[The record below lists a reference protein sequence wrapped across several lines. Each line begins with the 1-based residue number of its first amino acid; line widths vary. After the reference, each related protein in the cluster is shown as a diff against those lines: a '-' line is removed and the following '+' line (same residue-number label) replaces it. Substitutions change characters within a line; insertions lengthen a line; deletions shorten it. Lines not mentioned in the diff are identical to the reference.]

1 MKNEVRRI
9 RSEPSIASSSGSS
22 RGKYKKTTN
31 WPTSHNVVQN
41 EMASVK
47 RTGVNKTYSTELLD
61 YLNRYDLSLYRTST
75 FPRRSRIDLSVDVP
89 CQTRDNVRLKKSQSA
104 RNLQKNSVKNV
115 SDVDT
120 TSETIDDS
128 SPRISFR
135 CEESSG
141 CDTVGRTKREVH
153 STAGSEQPRAE
164 PTPKNDE
171 HSGTESTTENTE
183 HPFTE
188 PTGEHAERTR
198 AEATLENAKHTCTEH
213 MTENAEHQCN
223 EQTTKNAEHTCA
235 EEMTEKAEHQCNEQ
249 TTENAE
255 HMTENAEH
263 QCNEQTTKN
272 AEHTCAEEMTEKAE
286 HQCNEQTTEN
296 AEHTYTEQMTENA
309 EHEFNEPATQSAD
322 GKSTFTSER
331 VNKEHE
337 KLFLNE
343 ARKHQMRVTRIR
355 RVLWAAEVIQR
366 SWRQHILRMS
376 SAVT

>member
-1 MKNEVRRI
+1 MKREVRRI

-22 RGKYKKTTN
+22 RGKSKKTTN

-75 FPRRSRIDLSVDVP
+75 FPRRSRIDVSVDVP

-115 SDVDT
+115 KNASFSDVDT

-164 PTPKNDE
+164 PTPNNDE

-255 HMTENAEH
+255 H
-263 QCNEQTTKN
+263 
-272 AEHTCAEEMTEKAE
+272 
-286 HQCNEQTTEN
+286 
-296 AEHTYTEQMTENA
+296 TYTEQMTENA

-322 GKSTFTSER
+322 GKSTFASER
-331 VNKEHE
+331 VNKEHG